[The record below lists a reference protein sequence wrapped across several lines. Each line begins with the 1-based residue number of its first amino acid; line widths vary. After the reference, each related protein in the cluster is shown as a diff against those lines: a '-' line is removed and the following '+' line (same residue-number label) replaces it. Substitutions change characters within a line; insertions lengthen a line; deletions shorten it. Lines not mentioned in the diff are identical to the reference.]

1 MSDKPIIIL
10 VNPQLGE
17 NIGFVARTMSNF
29 DFTELRIVNP
39 RDGWPNK
46 AAESTAVKAINIIKS
61 AKIFSSFEE
70 SVSDLEFLYAASA
83 RSRDF
88 NKEYINS
95 KNLKSEIENSNI
107 RSSKIG
113 ILFGAE
119 KSGLDNET
127 ISYANKILYIPT
139 SANSPSINIAISVG
153 VLCYELSDIM
163 QNKYQNQELAPQKE
177 ILNLF
182 SHLEKMLD
190 KTNFYKVPEK
200 REKMLQNIRNIF
212 KRIHNLTSSEINTL
226 IGMIKALFEHGR

>member
-1 MSDKPIIIL
+1 

-29 DFTELRIVNP
+29 GFTELRIVNP

-46 AAESTAVKAINIIKS
+46 AAEATAVKAINIIKS
-61 AKIFSSFEE
+61 AKIFDSFKD

-88 NKEYINS
+88 NKEYVNS
-95 KNLKSEIENSNI
+95 KDLKSDIKSFNVEH
-107 RSSKIG
+107 SKIG

-127 ISYANKILYIPT
+127 ISYADKILYIPT
-139 SANSPSINIAISVG
+139 SEDSPSINIAISVG
-153 VLCYELSDIM
+153 VLCYELSDIP
-163 QNKYQNQELAPQKE
+163 QNKTTNQELASQKE

-190 KTNFYKVPEK
+190 STNFYKVPEK
-200 REKMLQNIRNIF
+200 RAKMLQNIRNIF
-212 KRIHNLTSSEINTL
+212 KRIPSLTSSEVSTL
-226 IGMIKALFEHGR
+226 IGSLKALFDHKE